1 MAEVQAQQ
9 RFELNAMDNI
19 MPRFFPS
26 LIFTFKLNPT
36 ATHEQ
41 ALNLLR
47 ASIKTACGE
56 LPFLRRRVFSMAPS
70 PENPAPGRL
79 EARERP
85 DWVPEVLR
93 HDLTE
98 SWPEYDDLVEDG
110 LPQDLLD
117 GAQLFPEAR
126 FSIDLEGAG
135 APLLISQA
143 NFVRGGLLL
152 GISMFHPLVDGM
164 SAALMLRMW
173 AKHMRM
179 HQGEPVPALAIAP
192 SVCDYSVLHDLW
204 VDAGK
209 PVADG
214 SPGDWR
220 LLGLLPPPAA
230 SDGDAGASNTNGEAV
245 SDPPPPPP
253 EMRSSIFYLSSSSIA
268 RLAAVAA
275 ASNKADSSTTTTP
288 ENENNTSSKKS
299 APAATAN
306 DALTALLWR
315 CIMRARRTASPGAA
329 RYADGQLAELD
340 TTLNGRVLFDS
351 VLPWDYMGTLVY
363 IVTTR
368 MDMAELVAPATPLEA
383 LVGAVRRAVAGVTPA
398 KALAAYGLAAT
409 GLAGYTSDTLR
420 WPFATFEGAEACFSS
435 WVSLPI
441 MDMSFGSEVFAGR
454 GIPDYVRPERRVLD
468 LVCRNCNILPLRM
481 EGGTEVFVSL
491 TVPEMELLE
500 SDPEFGQYAQ
510 LVCH

>member
-56 LPFLRRRVFSMAPS
+56 LPFLRRRVFSIAPS
-70 PENPAPGRL
+70 PENPAAGRL

-93 HDLTE
+93 HDLTQ

-117 GAQLFPEAR
+117 GAQLFPTAR
-126 FSIDLEGAG
+126 FSIDLEDAG
-135 APLLISQA
+135 TPLLISQA

-230 SDGDAGASNTNGEAV
+230 SDGDAGASNTNGEAA
-245 SDPPPPPP
+245 SSSPPPPP

-275 ASNKADSSTTTTP
+275 ASNKADSSATTP
-288 ENENNTSSKKS
+288 EDNNNNSSKKS

-420 WPFATFEGAEACFSS
+420 WPFATFGGAEACFSS

-441 MDMSFGSEVFAGR
+441 MDMSFGSEVFAGK